1 MPKFHNLSF
10 NFLVISV
17 CNDIDKMEKRTLKIK
32 TLIQSLETEDLESLI
47 SKMKEEGIQENPLLI
62 AAEFGSYKILKSI
75 VELGA
80 QGIERLK
87 TLNFTFED
95 CNKIDENV
103 LHLGK
108 LNLNNFYDPSYKHV
122 RFRQMN
128 LFILRFM

>member
-1 MPKFHNLSF
+1 MFTA
-10 NFLVISV
+10 FLVISV

-47 SKMKEEGIQENPLLI
+47 RIMKEEGIQENPLLL

-95 CNKIDENV
+95 CNKIEENV

-108 LNLNNFYDPSYKHV
+108 
-122 RFRQMN
+122 
-128 LFILRFM
+128 